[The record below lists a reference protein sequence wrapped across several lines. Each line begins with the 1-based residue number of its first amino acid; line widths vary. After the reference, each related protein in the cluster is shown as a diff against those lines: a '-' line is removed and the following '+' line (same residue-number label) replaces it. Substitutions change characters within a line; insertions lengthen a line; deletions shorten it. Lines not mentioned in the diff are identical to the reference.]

1 MTALRL
7 LIPVLLVLL
16 VGQPASTLA
25 ATPELDGWVRYLDSL
40 LPTKAADYK
49 AETTEKVVAAANGV
63 DDWSAY
69 AATRFD
75 GTPATALGILRQ
87 LLATKTRVDQ
97 MLDRALQQRAEF
109 ALLDAGIQR
118 ACIRSYLRVD
128 SKLIDLSGRLRY
140 LLADMLFEIA
150 GDVTDPALRGQW
162 LALLSEFRSSIGA
175 TAVSAWLAATPPAVP
190 AAAQTEPSQPRGFGR
205 RFGRRQDSA
214 PPPAPVPALPAVD
227 NTIALGVLRLIA
239 ASGEASLLPR
249 VAEFVRQPQL
259 SPELVLAAAE
269 TIKAVGLPQNV
280 RPGTPTGVPSP
291 AITATELY
299 DRLAQ
304 LDGSRLDPTLAARRA
319 EIMNWLDTRR
329 RSGLTEDSYTLGTF
343 QVQSGDWL
351 LMRNPSPYNL
361 FTDLSPGL
369 FTHVGVVTTEQG
381 ADGIRRMV
389 LVDLQEHGR
398 MSTVN
403 IEIFVQRSLHY
414 MFMRH
419 PDPAVARQMAEAA
432 RSVIGNE
439 TEFDL
444 NFRTERVLE
453 LAHQPL
459 AGKKIRTY
467 CAGLLLLCALQTSA
481 DRSEF
486 FPVVEYAAGGHT
498 VENLALLGMSVGKD
512 FISPTGALYSS
523 KLLLVGRR
531 EPMYEPR
538 RQIEEAVYDDFAT
551 GLVDK
556 KLAPAPELFDSLR
569 YKMAQAAHHSP
580 LLAQALASAA
590 GINADADLRAAAR
603 AAAVLET
610 LDEVAQR
617 ASAEFD
623 AARNAVRREVEELPG
638 LPPADAAAAKR
649 YRERHADLVKL
660 WAADQLSPRDLRIR
674 LVDYYIAQGRRE
686 IDRQFFAGKS
696 EAQPPAGGKPVS
708 EKPAGERPAG

>member
-1 MTALRL
+1 VTALRL

-40 LPTKAADYK
+40 LPTKAADYRI
-49 AETTEKVVAAANGV
+49 ETTAKVVAAANGV

-87 LLATKTRVDQ
+87 LLGTKVRVDQ

-118 ACIRSYLRVD
+118 DAIRSYLRID

-150 GDVTDPALRGQW
+150 GDVTDPAVRGQW
-162 LALLSEFRSSIGA
+162 LALLSEFRSSVGA
-175 TAVSAWLAATPPAVP
+175 TAMSAWLAPTPPVAP
-190 AAAQTEPSQPRGFGR
+190 AAAQPEPSQPRGFGR
-205 RFGRRQDSA
+205 RFGRRQESAAAPA
-214 PPPAPVPALPAVD
+214 PPPPAVD
-227 NTIALGVLRLIA
+227 TTIALGVLRLIA

-259 SPELVLAAAE
+259 SPQLVLAAAE

-280 RPGTPTGVPSP
+280 RPGTPTGEPSP
-291 AITATELY
+291 AITAAELY

-304 LDGSRLDPTLAARRA
+304 LDASRLDPTLSSRRA
-319 EIMNWLDTRR
+319 ELMNWLDTRR

-343 QVQSGDWL
+343 QVQPGDWL
-351 LMRNPSPYNL
+351 LMRNPSPYNW

-389 LVDLQEHGR
+389 LVDLQEQGR
-398 MSTVN
+398 MSTINV
-403 IEIFVQRSLHY
+403 EIFVQRSLHY
-414 MFMRH
+414 VFMRH
-419 PDPAVARQMAEAA
+419 PDPTVARQMAEAA

-481 DRSEF
+481 DRHDF
-486 FPVVEYAAGGHT
+486 FPITEYAAGGHT

-512 FISPTGALYSS
+512 FMSPTGALYSS
-523 KLLLVGRR
+523 KLLLIGRR

-538 RQIEEAVYDDFAT
+538 RQIEESVYGDFAT

-556 KLAPAPELFDSLR
+556 KLVPTAELFNSLR
-569 YKMAQAAHHSP
+569 YKVAQAAHHSP
-580 LLAQALASAA
+580 LLAQALASAS

-603 AAAVLET
+603 AAEVLET
-610 LDEVAQR
+610 LDEVARR

-623 AARNAVRREVEELPG
+623 AARNAVRREPDELPT
-638 LPPADAAAAKR
+638 LPPADAAAANR

-660 WAADQLSPRDLRIR
+660 WAADQLSPRELRIR

-686 IDRQFFAGKS
+686 IDRQFFTKQP
-696 EAQPPAGGKPVS
+696 EAQPAGGGAPVS
-708 EKPAGERPAG
+708 EQPAAERPAG